1 MKIKLILVGKTNFDF
16 INQGIIEFEK
26 RLTKFIKFEIII
38 VKEAKGQ
45 TDKNIIKKNESKNI
59 LEKINPDDYL
69 ILLDN
74 NGSEFDSLK
83 FAKFINDKL
92 NTNNN
97 LVFVVG
103 GAYGF
108 DENIYNN
115 SNFKLSL
122 SKMTFSHQ
130 IIRLIFMEQIYRAFT
145 IINNHPYHN
154 EG

>member
-1 MKIKLILVGKTNFDF
+1 MKIKLILVGKTNFEF
-16 INQGIIEFEK
+16 VNQGIKEYEK
-26 RLTKFIKFEIII
+26 RMSKFIKFEIII

-45 TDKNIIKKNESKNI
+45 LDKNIVKKIESKNI
-59 LEKINPDDYL
+59 LEKINSDDYL

-74 NGSEFDSLK
+74 NGSEFDSVK
-83 FAKFINDKL
+83 FANFINDKI
-92 NTNNN
+92 NSNNN
-97 LVFVVG
+97 IAFVVG

-108 DENIYNN
+108 DDNIYNI
-115 SNFKLSL
+115 SNFKVSL
-122 SKMTFSHQ
+122 SQMTFSHQ